1 MPPNLIRRLTPLA
14 GLVLLSACAK
24 TELAAP
30 IAAGELCRSWR
41 HQTITQ
47 ADVLTDKTAEQIE
60 GSNKAR
66 PAWGCAYGANK
77 AKGGA
82 NG

>member
-1 MPPNLIRRLTPLA
+1 MQWNPKRLMTPLA
-14 GLVLLSACAK
+14 SLALLSGCAAQNSPA
-24 TELAAP
+24 L
-30 IAAGELCRSWR
+30 IANDELCRSWR
-41 HQTITQ
+41 HQTIKA
-47 ADVLTDKTAEQIE
+47 ADVLTEETARQIE